1 MSQPNPSTAYVMGH
15 DDRERRRLALQAS
28 IINPI
33 TERLLA
39 RAGIAAGMRVLD
51 AGCGVGEV
59 SILAARLVG
68 RHGEVAG
75 VDIDEPALAIA
86 RRKAQEAG
94 LSQVKFVHGDIG
106 AYRPSGRVDAVIGR
120 HILIHT
126 PNPLGL
132 LETAFSILRSGGVTV
147 FQEFDFDVVHR
158 SYPESPL
165 RERTFEIFRKFF
177 GAAGHGNIGSRL
189 YHLFAEAGFAHPEC
203 YAEYP
208 VDGGADSPFYE
219 WFAESLRSILARA
232 EALGLARSED
242 VQIDTLAERLRAD
255 CIALQSNFPAPAMI
269 GCFGRKP

>member
-1 MSQPNPSTAYVMGH
+1 MSQPNPSTGYVMGH
-15 DDRERRRLALQAS
+15 DDRERGRLALQAS

-68 RHGEVAG
+68 RHGEVTG
-75 VDIDEPALAIA
+75 VDIDEPALATA

-94 LSQVKFVHGDIG
+94 LSQVKFVHSDIG
-106 AYRPSGRVDAVIGR
+106 GYRPSGPVDAVIGR

-126 PNPLGL
+126 PDPLGL
-132 LETAFSILRSGGVTV
+132 LETASSILHTGGLAV
-147 FQEFDFDVVHR
+147 FQEFDFDIVHR

-177 GAAGHGNIGSRL
+177 GAATHGNIGSRL
-189 YHLFAEAGFAHPEC
+189 YHLFVKAGFAHPDCRVE
-203 YAEYP
+203 YAI
-208 VDGGADSPFYE
+208 DGGADSQFYE
-219 WFAESLRSILARA
+219 WCAESLRSILARA

-242 VQIDTLAERLRAD
+242 VQIDTLAERLRAE
-255 CIALQSNFPAPAMI
+255 CVALQSNFPAPAMI